1 MCASPLPAALH
12 TAYAELLERCALDR
26 MVQEFPLGGSFY
38 KRTLRG
44 KDYWYFKPGAATDGG
59 RRRDKYVGPDTAELR
74 EKIERHREAKAA
86 YRERRKLVVALER
99 AGIRSPDPTT
109 GRLLKAL
116 AEAGVFRLRAV
127 VIGSVAYQ
135 TFAGLLGCS
144 LSARNA
150 ATEGLD
156 IAQFLSASTG
166 VDDAVEI
173 PFEKILKGVDA
184 RFRALPTIKGRHAT
198 RYVLGDSRY
207 RVDVLT
213 PNLGSETDDPV
224 HLPALLT
231 DGQPLR
237 FLDFLI
243 YNEVPAVS
251 LYGDGIL
258 INVPAPE
265 RYALHKLLVSRLRIE
280 TAESQAKAEKDLRQA
295 AELLEI
301 LVEKRP
307 YEIHDLWEDLVER
320 GPKWRKYA
328 TEAVSLLDQVTRTS
342 ALRERLLQVIA
353 EG

>member
-1 MCASPLPAALH
+1 MPASPLPATLH

-26 MVQEFPLGGSFY
+26 MAQEFPLGGSFY

-59 RRRDKYVGPDTAELR
+59 RRRDNYVGRDTAELR
-74 EKIERHREAKAA
+74 EKIERHGEAKAA

-99 AGIRSPDPTT
+99 AGIRGPDPTT
-109 GRLLKAL
+109 GRVLKAL

-135 TFAGLLGCS
+135 TFSGLLGCS

-150 ATEGLD
+150 ATDDLD
-156 IAQFLSASTG
+156 IAQFLSVSTD
-166 VDDAVEI
+166 VEDAVEI
-173 PFEKILKGVDA
+173 PFEKILKSVDD
-184 RFRALPTIKGRHAT
+184 RFRALPDIKGRHAT
-198 RYVLGDSRY
+198 RYVLGDSGY

-213 PNLGSETDDPV
+213 PNRGSDTDDPV

-237 FLDFLI
+237 FLFLDFLI
-243 YNEVPAVS
+243 HNEVPAVS

-265 RYALHKLLVSRLRIE
+265 RYALHKLLVSRLRTE
-280 TAESQAKAEKDLRQA
+280 TAESQAKAEKDLRQ
-295 AELLEI
+295 LLEI

-307 YEIHDLWEDLVER
+307 YEIHDLWQDLVER

-342 ALRERLLQVIA
+342 ALRERLLQVTA